1 MCRRMGQLLQNVI
14 NAGIGPDDPRW
25 RDAGYMRAVRTLA
38 GCSLALL
45 ASCPP
50 SVALYLAMGAPQA
63 AFAVAAAAA
72 VSIGLMVWTRHG
84 GNVELAAHAGAAN
97 LYVVLL
103 FLGTQLGGVNAL
115 GQGWTIAPTLFAG
128 LVLGLRGATIYAGLA
143 LIQVVVFAVLEAHGV
158 TFPIVVPPEMRTQY
172 TASVQ
177 GMLVLAVLALVWSF
191 RTAQQRAEAE
201 LVAARERAEA
211 AGEAKSEFLANMS
224 HEIRT
229 PMNGIIG
236 MTDLALDSELTAE
249 QREYLET
256 ARSSADALLAI
267 LNDIL
272 DFSKIEAGKL
282 DLEILPF
289 DLRDRL
295 ADALKLLAHR
305 AHQKGLELAGDVA
318 VDVPDDVIGDPGRL
332 RQVLVNLL
340 GNAVKFTE
348 RGEVVLRVAVESRT
362 ETHVELRFAVS
373 DTGIGIPPAQ
383 RARIFDAFTQ
393 ADGST
398 TRRYGGTGLGL
409 TICQQLVGM
418 MGGRIWL
425 ESEEGVGSTFHFT
438 VRLGLDRDAVRP
450 TIGAPAELHDRR
462 ILVVD
467 DNATN
472 RSILEA
478 MLRTWGAR
486 PVTVASGV
494 AALAVL
500 RDGVTRGDPFALAI
514 LDLQMPE
521 MDGLMLMERILAE
534 PAIARLPIVVL
545 SSSGHGGH
553 AARSRELGAASYL
566 AKPVKS
572 SDLLGVLR
580 RALGA
585 ASISDPAVRD
595 DAAPMSTGTGR
606 LRVLL
611 AEDNVVNRKVAVR
624 LLEKQG
630 CSVLAV
636 EDGAEAVA
644 AYARERFDVIF
655 MDIQMPVMDGFEATA
670 AIRARERID
679 GRRTAIVALTAHAMK
694 GDNDRCLAAGMDA
707 YLAKPIKP
715 ADLAAVFAELQG
727 ESGAMS
733 ASI

>member
-1 MCRRMGQLLQNVI
+1 M
-14 NAGIGPDDPRW
+14 
-25 RDAGYMRAVRTLA
+25 
-38 GCSLALL
+38 
-45 ASCPP
+45 
-50 SVALYLAMGAPQA
+50 
-63 AFAVAAAAA
+63 
-72 VSIGLMVWTRHG
+72 
-84 GNVELAAHAGAAN
+84 
-97 LYVVLL
+97 
-103 FLGTQLGGVNAL
+103 
-115 GQGWTIAPTLFAG
+115 
-128 LVLGLRGATIYAGLA
+128 
-143 LIQVVVFAVLEAHGV
+143 
-158 TFPIVVPPEMRTQY
+158 
-172 TASVQ
+172 
-177 GMLVLAVLALVWSF
+177 
-191 RTAQQRAEAE
+191 
-201 LVAARERAEA
+201 
-211 AGEAKSEFLANMS
+211 
-224 HEIRT
+224 
-229 PMNGIIG
+229 
-236 MTDLALDSELTAE
+236 
-249 QREYLET
+249 
-256 ARSSADALLAI
+256 
-267 LNDIL
+267 
-272 DFSKIEAGKL
+272 
-282 DLEILPF
+282 
-289 DLRDRL
+289 
-295 ADALKLLAHR
+295 
-305 AHQKGLELAGDVA
+305 
-318 VDVPDDVIGDPGRL
+318 
-332 RQVLVNLL
+332 
-340 GNAVKFTE
+340 
-348 RGEVVLRVAVESRT
+348 
-362 ETHVELRFAVS
+362 
-373 DTGIGIPPAQ
+373 
-383 RARIFDAFTQ
+383 
-393 ADGST
+393 
-398 TRRYGGTGLGL
+398 
-409 TICQQLVGM
+409 
-418 MGGRIWL
+418 
-425 ESEEGVGSTFHFT
+425 
-438 VRLGLDRDAVRP
+438 RLGLDRDAVRP

-585 ASISDPAVRD
+585 ASISDPAARD

-606 LRVLL
+606 MRVLL

-670 AIRARERID
+670 AIRARER
-679 GRRTAIVALTAHAMK
+679 T
-694 GDNDRCLAAGMDA
+694 
-707 YLAKPIKP
+707 
-715 ADLAAVFAELQG
+715 
-727 ESGAMS
+727 
-733 ASI
+733 